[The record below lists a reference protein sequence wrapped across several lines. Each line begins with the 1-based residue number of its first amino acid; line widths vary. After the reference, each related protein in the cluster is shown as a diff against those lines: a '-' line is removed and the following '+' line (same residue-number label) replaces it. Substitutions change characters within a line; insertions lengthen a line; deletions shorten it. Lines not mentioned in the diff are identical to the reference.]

1 MANKK
6 EKSPHIKKR
15 EQSEQP
21 VHKVRFFGLPKLK
34 PFLATYKWMFIAM
47 IVGTVLVGVLNTV
60 LPLFQQYAFD
70 NFIAKN
76 TLSGL
81 APFIILYVLCLAV
94 TMGVDYI
101 ASYNCCRLELY
112 ILRDMRRTVFNH
124 LQTLSVSYFNVNS
137 VGRIHARVMSDTSNI
152 ASIISWDVYQGGW
165 NITYILSAVIIMLAL
180 NWVLALCVI
189 VIIPLVALV
198 SCYFQRR
205 LTILNRRVREINSE
219 ITGGFNE
226 GITGVETSKT
236 LSVEDKLDK
245 RFYNNTNRM
254 HKQATRLGHHRAL
267 FYTIISFASSVA
279 LALVLWYGGII
290 SIEDAAFIGTLTV
303 FMTYAQGIMSPV
315 QWTVDA
321 IADLITV
328 KVNVERVTTLL
339 NTKSDVSDT
348 PEVIE
353 KYGDTFNAKT
363 ENWEDLH
370 GDIEFKD
377 VTFKYPDGDEYV
389 LEHFNLKVPQ
399 GTNVAIV
406 GETGAGKSTLV
417 NLVCRFFEPT
427 EGQVLIDG
435 RDARE
440 RSVGWLHSHIGYVL
454 QTPHLFSGTVREN
467 LLYGMEDAT
476 DEQLMAACKSVN
488 ADKIIARLDKGLDSV
503 VGEGGNTLSTGE
515 KQLLSFARAILAD
528 PAIFVLDEATSSI
541 DTITE
546 HLIQEAIEK
555 LMEGRTSFVIAHRL
569 STIRSADVILV
580 VNSGKIVE
588 RGRHEELLAKRGYYY
603 NLYIKQFREEKVKSA
618 MSGD

>member
-1 MANKK
+1 MTNKAAK
-6 EKSPHIKKR
+6 QPRKKR
-15 EQSEQP
+15 EMSGESVP
-21 VHKVRFFGLPKLK
+21 RVKFFGLTKLK
-34 PFLATYKWMFIAM
+34 PFLAPYKWMFLVM
-47 IVGTVLVGVLNTV
+47 ILGTIIVGVLNTV
-60 LPLFQQYAFD
+60 MPLFQEYAIN
-70 NFIAKN
+70 NFIAHN
-76 TLSGL
+76 TTEGL
-81 APFIILYVLCLAV
+81 LPFILLYVLCLAV
-94 TMGVDYI
+94 VMVIDYI

-152 ASIISWDVYQGGW
+152 SSIISWDVYQGGW
-165 NITYILSAVIIMLAL
+165 NITYVLSAVVIMLTI

-198 SCYFQRR
+198 SCYFQRK
-205 LTILNRRVREINSE
+205 LTVLNRRVREINSE

-236 LSVEDKLDK
+236 LAVEEKLDK
-245 RFYNNTNRM
+245 RFYNNTGRM
-254 HKQATRLGHHRAL
+254 HRQATRLGHHRAL
-267 FYTIISFASSVA
+267 FYTIISFAAFVA
-279 LALVLWYGGII
+279 LALVLWYGGVLTMEQTIQL
-290 SIEDAAFIGTLTV
+290 GTLTV

-315 QWTVDA
+315 QWSVDA
-321 IADLITV
+321 IADMITV

-348 PEVIE
+348 PEVVE
-353 KYGDTFNAKT
+353 KYGDTFNPKR

-370 GDIEFKD
+370 GDVEFKD
-377 VTFKYPDGDEYV
+377 VTFKYPDGEEYV

-435 RDARE
+435 KDVRE

-467 LLYGMEDAT
+467 LLYGKEDAT
-476 DEQLMAACKSVN
+476 QEELDAACASVN
-488 ADKIIARLDKGLDSV
+488 ADKIIARLENGYDSV

-546 HLIQEAIEK
+546 KLIQDAIEK
-555 LMEGRTSFVIAHRL
+555 LMRGRTSFVIAHRL

-580 VNSGKIVE
+580 VQDGKIVE

-618 MSGD
+618 MR

>member
-6 EKSPHIKKR
+6 EKSPRIKKR

-21 VHKVRFFGLPKLK
+21 VHKVRFFGLPTLK

-290 SIEDAAFIGTLTV
+290 SMEDAAFIGTLTV

-467 LLYGMEDAT
+467 LLYGKEDAT

>member
-1 MANKK
+1 MKNNVKDPSAA
-6 EKSPHIKKR
+6 
-15 EQSEQP
+15 
-21 VHKVRFFGLPKLK
+21 KVRFFGLGKLR
-34 PFLATYKWMFIAM
+34 PFLSPYRRMFAAM
-47 IVGTVLVGVLNTV
+47 IVCTVLVGVFNTI

-70 NFIAKN
+70 NFIAGN
-76 TLSGL
+76 TLHGL
-81 APFIILYVLCLAV
+81 APFILLYILCLLV
-94 TMGVDYI
+94 TMVLDFI
-101 ASYNCCRLELY
+101 ASYDCCKLEMY
-112 ILRDMRRTVFNH
+112 VLRDMRRTAFNH

-137 VGRIHARVMSDTSNI
+137 VGRIHARVMSDTSSI
-152 ASIISWDVYQGGW
+152 SAIISWDVYQGGW
-165 NITYILSAVIIMLAL
+165 NLTYILSAVVIMLAL
-180 NWVLALCVI
+180 DPLLALCVI
-189 VIIPLVALV
+189 VVVPLVAVV

-205 LTILNRRVREINSE
+205 LTVLNRRVREINSE

-236 LSVEDKLDK
+236 LAIEKKLDK
-245 RFYNNTNRM
+245 KFFSSTERM
-254 HKQATRLGHHRAL
+254 RREGTRLGHNRAL
-267 FYTIISFASSVA
+267 FYTIIAFASSVA
-279 LALVLWYGGII
+279 LALVLWYGGVLTMDGVIKL
-290 SIEDAAFIGTLTV
+290 GTLTV

-315 QWTVDA
+315 QWSVDA

-328 KVNVERVTTLL
+328 KVNVERLTALL
-339 NTKSDVSDT
+339 HTKSDVVDA

-353 KYGDTFNAKT
+353 KYGGTFDPKK
-363 ENWEDLH
+363 ENWEPLL
-370 GDIEFKD
+370 GDVEFRD
-377 VTFKYPDGDEYV
+377 VTFRYPDGEEYV

-467 LLYGMEDAT
+467 LLYGRQDAT
-476 DEQLMAACKSVN
+476 DEQLMAACRSVN
-488 ADKIIARLDKGLDSV
+488 ADRIVNRLEGGLDSYI
-503 VGEGGNTLSTGE
+503 GEGGNNLSTGE

-541 DTITE
+541 DTLTE
-546 HLIQEAIEK
+546 KLIQDAIEK
-555 LMEGRTSFVIAHRL
+555 LMKGRTSFVIAHRL

-580 VNSGKIVE
+580 VHGGKIVE
-588 RGRHEELLAKRGYYY
+588 RGRHEELLKKRGYYY
-603 NLYIKQFREEKVKSA
+603 NLYIKQFREEQVKC
-618 MSGD
+618 SG

>member
-1 MANKK
+1 MTNKAAK
-6 EKSPHIKKR
+6 QPRKKR
-15 EQSEQP
+15 EMSGESVP
-21 VHKVRFFGLPKLK
+21 KVKFFGLTKLK
-34 PFLATYKWMFIAM
+34 PFLAPYKWMFLVMILGTI
-47 IVGTVLVGVLNTV
+47 IVGALNTV
-60 LPLFQQYAFD
+60 MPLFQEYAIN
-70 NFIAKN
+70 NFIAHN
-76 TLSGL
+76 TTEGL
-81 APFIILYVLCLAV
+81 LPFILLYVLCLAV
-94 TMGVDYI
+94 VMVIDYI

-152 ASIISWDVYQGGW
+152 SSIISWDVYQGGW
-165 NITYILSAVIIMLAL
+165 NITYVLSAVVIMLTI

-198 SCYFQRR
+198 SCYFQRK
-205 LTILNRRVREINSE
+205 LTVLNRRVREINSE

-236 LSVEDKLDK
+236 LAVEEKLDK
-245 RFYNNTNRM
+245 RFYNNTGRM
-254 HKQATRLGHHRAL
+254 HRQATRLGHHRAL
-267 FYTIISFASSVA
+267 FYTIISFAAFVA
-279 LALVLWYGGII
+279 LALVLWYGGVLTMEQTIQL
-290 SIEDAAFIGTLTV
+290 GTLTV

-315 QWTVDA
+315 QWSVDA
-321 IADLITV
+321 IADMITV

-348 PEVIE
+348 PEVVE
-353 KYGDTFNAKT
+353 KYGDTFNPKR

-370 GDIEFKD
+370 GDVEFKD
-377 VTFKYPDGDEYV
+377 VTFKYPDGEEYV

-435 RDARE
+435 KDVRE

-467 LLYGMEDAT
+467 LLYGKEDAT
-476 DEQLMAACKSVN
+476 QEELDAACASVN
-488 ADKIIARLDKGLDSV
+488 ADKIIARLENGYDSV

-546 HLIQEAIEK
+546 KLIQDAIEK
-555 LMEGRTSFVIAHRL
+555 LMRGRTSFVIAHRL

-580 VNSGKIVE
+580 VQDGKIVE

-618 MSGD
+618 MQ

>member
-6 EKSPHIKKR
+6 EKSPRIKKR

-290 SIEDAAFIGTLTV
+290 SMEDAAFIGTLTV

-467 LLYGMEDAT
+467 LLYGKEDAT

-546 HLIQEAIEK
+546 RLIQEAIEK